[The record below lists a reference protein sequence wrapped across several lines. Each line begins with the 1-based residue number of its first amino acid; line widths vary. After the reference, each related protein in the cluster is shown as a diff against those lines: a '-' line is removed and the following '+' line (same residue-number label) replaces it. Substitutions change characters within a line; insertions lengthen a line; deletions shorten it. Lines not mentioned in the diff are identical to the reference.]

1 MLGDKIDSAST
12 PAELAVAWAS
22 LPLMARNLMH
32 EDVDPRT
39 TSAVISSEICSMTRR
54 AAELAEER
62 PRIGGASPPPV
73 AYAVLV
79 LDSAGRKES
88 QLAAD
93 QDNAIVYAEGEQKA
107 DR

>member
-1 MLGDKIDSAST
+1 
-12 PAELAVAWAS
+12 
-22 LPLMARNLMH
+22 
-32 EDVDPRT
+32 
-39 TSAVISSEICSMTRR
+39 MTRR

-93 QDNAIVYAEGEQKA
+93 QDNAIVYAEGAEGGPVDA
-107 DR
+107 DFEKRATQMCDVLDAGHSVLQAA

>member
-1 MLGDKIDSAST
+1 
-12 PAELAVAWAS
+12 
-22 LPLMARNLMH
+22 
-32 EDVDPRT
+32 
-39 TSAVISSEICSMTRR
+39 MTRR

-62 PRIGGASPPPV
+62 PRIAGASPPPV

-93 QDNAIVYAEGEQKA
+93 QDNAIVYAKRRTGGRLLRKTRHPDVRHPRRRA
-107 DR
+107 FRTALAA